1 MSVELAFSEIPFSE
15 INAALSRRPEN
26 PRRADA
32 RALTATIVVVS
43 PDERLAEATE
53 ALEAVGD
60 RTGVRAILISVG
72 ESKQPKARLVGN
84 AVALP
89 GLVPAYVNN
98 AVAALRLSSLPTVV
112 WWRGGACEILDDLAG
127 LADHVVLDAPDPIE
141 GWKRAVKLFDRAA
154 FSDLRWTRLTR
165 WRTLLA
171 QFFDMPEVQH
181 AAAGFHRLEIRT
193 KDAAVAGLFAGW
205 LRTTLHLARPLELQI
220 SPSSGQALIE
230 LISFGDREQQLTLH
244 VAGRGGCVT
253 TTAAVEGNQEHRRT
267 VSLADERLLTLISE
281 ELRIRARDRA
291 FEAALTSYLETA
303 Q

>member
-1 MSVELAFSEIPFSE
+1 MSAELSFSE

-26 PRRADA
+26 LRRADS

-43 PDERLAEATE
+43 PDERLAEATQ
-53 ALEAVGD
+53 ALEAIGD
-60 RTGVRAILISVG
+60 RTGVRPILISIG
-72 ESKQPKARLVGN
+72 DSKQPKARLVGN

-127 LADHVVLDAPDPIE
+127 LADHVVLDAPDPLA
-141 GWKRAVKLFDRAA
+141 GWKRAAKLFDRAA

-165 WRTLLA
+165 WRTLMA
-171 QFFDMPEVQH
+171 QFFDMPEVQQ
-181 AAAGFHRLEIRT
+181 AATGFHSLEVRT
-193 KDAAVAGLFAGW
+193 QDPAVAGLFAGW
-205 LRTTLHLARPLELQI
+205 LRTALRLPRPLELQV
-220 SPSSGQALIE
+220 SAPSGQALIE
-230 LISFGDREQQLTLH
+230 QISFGDSDQRLTLQL
-244 VAGRGGCVT
+244 AGRGGCVT
-253 TTAAVEGNQEHRRT
+253 TLAAVEGHQGHRRT
-267 VSLADERLLTLISE
+267 VSLADERLQTLISE

-303 Q
+303 R

>member
-1 MSVELAFSEIPFSE
+1 MSVELPFSE
-15 INAALSRRPEN
+15 INEALSRRPEN

-60 RTGVRAILISVG
+60 RTGVRAILITVG
-72 ESKQPKARLVGN
+72 ESTQPKPRLVGN

-127 LADHVVLDAPDPIE
+127 LADHVVLDAPDPLE
-141 GWKRAVKLFDRAA
+141 GWKRAAKLLERAA

-165 WRTLLA
+165 WRTLMA
-171 QFFDMPEVQH
+171 QFFDIPEVQQ
-181 AAAGFHRLEIRT
+181 AATGFHRLEIRT
-193 KDAAVAGLFAGW
+193 KDPAVAGLFAGW
-205 LRTTLHLARPLELQI
+205 LRTALRRPRPLELQVTA
-220 SPSSGQALIE
+220 SSGHALIE
-230 LISFGDREQQLTLH
+230 QIAFGDSEQQLTLQ

-253 TTAAVEGNQEHRRT
+253 TTAAVEGHQGQRRT
-267 VSLADERLLTLISE
+267 VSLTDERLQTLISE

-291 FEAALTSYLETA
+291 FEAALTSYLETVR
-303 Q
+303 

>member
-1 MSVELAFSEIPFSE
+1 MSVELPFSE

-26 PRRADA
+26 LRRADA
-32 RALTATIVVVS
+32 RALTATIVVIS
-43 PDERLAEATE
+43 PDGRLAEAAQ
-53 ALEAVGD
+53 ALEAIGD
-60 RTGVRAILISVG
+60 RTGVRTILISVG

-89 GLVPAYVNN
+89 GLVPEYVNN
-98 AVAALRLSSLPTVV
+98 AVAALRLSSLPTAV

-141 GWKRAVKLFDRAA
+141 GWTRAAKLFERAA

-165 WRTLLA
+165 WRTLMA
-171 QFFDMPEVQH
+171 QFFDMPEVQQ
-181 AAAGFHRLEIRT
+181 AAAGFHSLEVRT
-193 KDAAVAGLFAGW
+193 KDPALAGLFAGW
-205 LRTTLHLARPLELQI
+205 LKTALRLPRLELQV
-220 SPSSGQALIE
+220 SAPRGQALIE
-230 LISFGDREQQLTLH
+230 QIAFGDSEQQLTLQ

-253 TTAAVEGNQEHRRT
+253 TVAAVEGSEGHRRT
-267 VSLADERLLTLISE
+267 VSLADERLQTLISE

-303 Q
+303 R